1 MQFAGGQHWRW
12 RALDQNGL
20 VLNTLIQSQRNTAAA
35 KRLLRKLRKR
45 QCRAP
50 RVLVTV

>member
-1 MQFAGGQHWRW
+1 M
-12 RALDQNGL
+12 DQNGL
-20 VLNTLIQSQRNTAAA
+20 VLDILIQSWRNKAAA
-35 KRLLRKLRKR
+35 TRVLRKLLKR